1 MKYLDEI
8 KKTSFDI
15 IKDIYHDYLKE
26 HKILL
31 IKNENIDHVIREYYN
46 SNLKNIQQKI
56 RNNLK
61 ENHKNDYDSLQVENM
76 LLDLNQEKDLY
87 IKNIISEI
95 KFIQDSNM
103 LNIKIPI
110 INNSL
115 NLNIDITDYYVLINS
130 VNVNN
135 VENYNELYDELNKY
149 KFLYSIE
156 NNILEEYNSSE
167 KLELIKNLKANKEEI
182 NICIYYF
189 KKNC

>member
-8 KKTSFDI
+8 KNTSFDI

-26 HKILL
+26 NKILL
-31 IKNENIDHVIREYYN
+31 IKNENIDNVITEYYN

-95 KFIQDSNM
+95 KFIQDSNI

-135 VENYNELYDELNKY
+135 VENYNEIYDELNKY

-156 NNILEEYNSSE
+156 NNILENYNRSE

-182 NICIYYF
+182 NICVYYF